1 MAVENHVGMVMEVL
15 ASYLKVRFPGF
26 SHVDEA

>member
-1 MAVENHVGMVMEVL
+1 MAVENHVGVVMKVL